1 MSDYINLASGALVY
15 EGQDS
20 IPLTQ
25 DQLLSL
31 VSEDDFN
38 QDIAVAQGNSLV
50 FVVDLEARYNL
61 SSVSYQYTASND
73 SNVEIYGRQTVSS
86 LWEPIPSTPEPGFI
100 VANISGLENKY
111 QQFKIMQ
118 TSFVGTG
125 YAGKFRVVPQ
135 SNFISV
141 GSPEEGEVRL
151 YTVASAVTSP
161 AVTPVHVR
169 NVGGKQRKVTCLV
182 DPSYPNYSN
191 VELSSD
197 GLSFFGI
204 YSKGVKLPSDYSW
217 SAGVFSGTEE
227 SSGTVTLVSASGT
240 GSYYSP
246 ILDVSSFEGARIF
259 WRAVV
264 SGSNTIGSLEDVYQT
279 PVVSF
284 RASPH
289 PPEEPWEEGEI
300 SNDSRWSVVSGTLPF
315 KPVSNNTI
323 LKKDYKGF
331 IQFRVDLSGTDEVPS
346 LVELG
351 VENPLSIDV
360 DGSSYGSFK
369 VRSADASTL
378 HSGNAGLLVWYNESD
393 S

>member
-1 MSDYINLASGALVY
+1 MAEHINLASGALVY

-20 IPLTQ
+20 ISLSK

-31 VSEDDFN
+31 VSDGNFD
-38 QDIAVAQGNSLV
+38 QDITVPQGSSLV

-61 SSVSYQYTASND
+61 SLISYQFTASND
-73 SNVEIYGRQTVSS
+73 FNVEIYGRQSVSS
-86 LWEPIPSTPEPGFI
+86 LWEPIPYTFEPGSV
-100 VANISGLENKY
+100 VADLSGYENKY
-111 QQFKIMQ
+111 QQFKVMQ

-125 YAGKFRVVPQ
+125 YAGKLRIIPQ

-141 GSPEEGEVRL
+141 GSPEEGEVVS
-151 YTVASAVTSP
+151 YAVASAVSSSI
-161 AVTPVHVR
+161 VTPVYVQ
-169 NVGGKQRKVTCLV
+169 NTGEEQRKVMCLV

-191 VELSSD
+191 VELSGD
-197 GLSFFGI
+197 GFSFFGI
-204 YSKGVKLPSDYSW
+204 YSRGVRIPSDYGW
-217 SAGVFSGTEE
+217 GAGVFSGTEE
-227 SSGTVTLVSASGT
+227 DFGAVSLVPASGA

-246 ILDVSSFEGARIF
+246 VLDVSSFEGARIF

-264 SGSNTIGSLEDVYQT
+264 SGSNVIDSSDAVYQT

-284 RASPH
+284 RASSYS
-289 PPEEPWEEGEI
+289 PESPWTPGQV
-300 SNDSRWSVVSGTLPF
+300 SSDSRWSVVSGTLPF
-315 KPVSNNTI
+315 EPVANSTI

-331 IQFRVDLSGTDEVPS
+331 IQFKVDFSGIDETPS
-346 LVELG
+346 LIELG

-369 VRSADASTL
+369 VRSSGASTL
-378 HSGNAGLLVWYNESD
+378 HSGNAGLLLWYNESD